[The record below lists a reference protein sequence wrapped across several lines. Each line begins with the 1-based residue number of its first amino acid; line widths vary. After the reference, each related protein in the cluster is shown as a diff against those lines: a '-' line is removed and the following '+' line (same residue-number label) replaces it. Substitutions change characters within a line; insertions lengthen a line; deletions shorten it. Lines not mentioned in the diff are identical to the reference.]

1 MSLLPE
7 FLRISSEQCKIAT
20 IKRPR
25 PNKDGAWEHLYS
37 ICCYIHHDH
46 HAMDIRCARQL
57 NMRYGYKDISCSLPK
72 ILRLPI
78 RKLAFSF
85 CRTSGES
92 EALLM
97 KRSGVSGLPLV
108 SPPF

>member
-1 MSLLPE
+1 
-7 FLRISSEQCKIAT
+7 
-20 IKRPR
+20 
-25 PNKDGAWEHLYS
+25 
-37 ICCYIHHDH
+37 
-46 HAMDIRCARQL
+46 MDIRRVRPL
-57 NMRYGYKDISCSLPK
+57 IMRYGYKDVSCSLPK

-97 KRSGVSGLPLV
+97 KRSGVSGLPLL
-108 SPPF
+108 SPFF

>member
-1 MSLLPE
+1 
-7 FLRISSEQCKIAT
+7 
-20 IKRPR
+20 
-25 PNKDGAWEHLYS
+25 
-37 ICCYIHHDH
+37 
-46 HAMDIRCARQL
+46 MDVRRVRQL

-97 KRSGVSGLPLV
+97 KRSGVRGLTLV